1 MNPRA
6 HCSGVLDL
14 AGMAVDAQHHLLKD
28 VLGRVAIGHPLRDE
42 REQPTVEVV
51 PDLRRVQQLGVGRRG
66 QRHPQRSVL
75 AMPQQLG
82 FTSASQHDSCSG
94 GVQQPL
100 LTCGT
105 AAANGSAGSSSGSLA
120 SRTDDVASDSARPT

>member
-1 MNPRA
+1 
-6 HCSGVLDL
+6 
-14 AGMAVDAQHHLLKD
+14 MAVDAQHHLLKD
-28 VLGRVAIGHPLRDE
+28 VLGGVAIGHPSRDE
-42 REQPTVEVV
+42 GEQSTVEVV
-51 PDLRRVQQLGVGRRG
+51 PDRRRVQQLGVGRRG

-75 AMPQQLG
+75 ALPQQLG
-82 FTSASQHDSCSG
+82 FASASQHDSCSG

-105 AAANGSAGSSSGSLA
+105 AAANGSAGFSGGSRA